1 VGESV
6 GAEVREGKG
15 DQLEF
20 KERSRRISGK
30 VLIQV
35 RGAFTCVLTIIV
47 CFRALLDGCN
57 VYSEFVSNFVE
68 FLEISRNRLA
78 GLKDRQAAHATSA
91 CFLSFDMHRLA
102 AKGSPPGDT
111 NWVAQFPLI
120 FGYFRGVRGLG
131 EVLVMRMS
139 LV

>member
-1 VGESV
+1 MP
-6 GAEVREGKG
+6 
-15 DQLEF
+15 
-20 KERSRRISGK
+20 
-30 VLIQV
+30 
-35 RGAFTCVLTIIV
+35 
-47 CFRALLDGCN
+47 RAL
-57 VYSEFVSNFVE
+57 V
-68 FLEISRNRLA
+68 
-78 GLKDRQAAHATSA
+78 
-91 CFLSFDMHRLA
+91 FLSFDMHRLA